1 MKKILSLVLSCV
13 MIFAVVPIANISAAA
28 SDSTSRQE
36 LISLLDYYNTE
47 LDYSSE
53 DWYNPF
59 PYKDYQPDN
68 DYSKAKKNAEIL
80 LANEATTDEQ
90 FKKIIAELEAARY
103 NLIKYELKFML
114 NSFKWDFYYAT
125 EYWYDYFTKD
135 SYDDYLEAYER
146 ASAIRDDES
155 STLDDCKNAMDEFLT
170 VQDNLIKKTPTEPTE
185 PKEPKQ
191 ELISLLEYYSTEL
204 DYTSEKWHPPYDP
217 EESFS
222 YSQDYKDYYK
232 EYTDYYAAEQKAEE
246 LLADEKTTDEEYEAI
261 IEELKKT
268 KYAMIRF
275 DLSAMDNYHDG
286 WLWSFDYTP
295 EAWYRKYTQESY
307 DAYLAAHLEANIL
320 LMYRGEFAT
329 IEDFKKM
336 IEKYQAAY
344 ESLVEVHLI
353 LGDVNS
359 DGDINLADAILT
371 QKSALS
377 IIELSGNQMP
387 CADVTEDNEVTIQD
401 SIFVMKYS
409 LNIPTEVE
417 RIGEGVRPYFV
428 P

>member
-1 MKKILSLVLSCV
+1 

-47 LDYSSE
+47 LDYASE

-114 NSFKWDFYYAT
+114 NSFKWDFYYAP

-170 VQDNLIKKTPTEPTE
+170 VQDNLIKKTPTDPT
-185 PKEPKQ
+185 
-191 ELISLLEYYSTEL
+191 
-204 DYTSEKWHPPYDP
+204 DRR
-217 EESFS
+217 
-222 YSQDYKDYYK
+222 
-232 EYTDYYAAEQKAEE
+232 
-246 LLADEKTTDEEYEAI
+246 
-261 IEELKKT
+261 
-268 KYAMIRF
+268 IR
-275 DLSAMDNYHDG
+275 N
-286 WLWSFDYTP
+286 
-295 EAWYRKYTQESY
+295 
-307 DAYLAAHLEANIL
+307 
-320 LMYRGEFAT
+320 
-329 IEDFKKM
+329 
-336 IEKYQAAY
+336 
-344 ESLVEVHLI
+344 
-353 LGDVNS
+353 
-359 DGDINLADAILT
+359 
-371 QKSALS
+371 KS
-377 IIELSGNQMP
+377 
-387 CADVTEDNEVTIQD
+387 
-401 SIFVMKYS
+401 
-409 LNIPTEVE
+409 
-417 RIGEGVRPYFV
+417 
-428 P
+428 